1 MATKIAI
8 VITKLELGGAQKSV
22 LYTAR
27 HIADNFE
34 PFLLCGAGGYLDKYA
49 KDHIKNLTF
58 IKHLERPINPIKDM
72 RAFFEIGKTL
82 KEIKPQIVHTNSS
95 KAGILGRLAAK
106 VYTKAKII
114 HTVHGFAFYEG
125 QNTFVKHFY
134 ILLEKLLAKV
144 TDVLIFVS
152 KKDMQNALDL
162 KIITPEK
169 ARLIRA
175 GVRVYTPENVR
186 DFNKEKLK
194 EELGLKPENKVVL
207 SISNLKPQKNPLDSV
222 RAAKEVCKILPNTV
236 FLYLGTGPLEKETQ
250 NLIKEY
256 KLENNFKLLGHR
268 NDTTHLLTL
277 ADAFMLTSLWEG
289 LPMALVEAFFMKV
302 PAVCY
307 NVGGVA
313 EVLQDGENG
322 FLIPPH
328 DYKKSAE
335 KLLEILQ
342 GNFKFKEHTLA
353 LLNEFDIKDMLLR
366 QQELYTL
373 FGDKNSL
380 FTGV

>member
-1 MATKIAI
+1 MATKVALI
-8 VITKLELGGAQKSV
+8 ITKLQLGGAQKSV

-27 HIADNFE
+27 HIGDNFE
-34 PFLLCGAGGYLDKYA
+34 PFLLCGAGGFLDKYA
-49 KDHIKNLTF
+49 IDHIKNLTF
-58 IKHLERPINPIKDM
+58 IKHLQRQINPIKDT

-106 VYTKAKII
+106 VFTKAKII
-114 HTVHGFAFYEG
+114 HSVHGFAFYDG
-125 QNTFVKHFY
+125 QNKLTKNFY
-134 ILLEKLLAKV
+134 ILLEKLLAKI
-144 TDVLIFVS
+144 TDVMIFVS
-152 KKDMQNALDL
+152 KKDMQTAIDL
-162 KIITPEK
+162 KITVPEK

-175 GVRVYTPENVR
+175 GVRVYTPENIR

-194 EELGLKPENKVVL
+194 ESLGLKPENKVVL

-222 RAAKEVCKILPNTV
+222 RVAKEVCKVLPDTV
-236 FLYLGTGPLEKETQ
+236 FLYLGTGPLEEKTKK
-250 NLIKEY
+250 LIKEFN
-256 KLENNFKLLGHR
+256 LENNFKLLGHR
-268 NDTTHLLTL
+268 TDTTHLLTL

-307 NVGGVA
+307 DVGGIA

-322 FLIPPH
+322 FLIPPYN
-328 DYKKSAE
+328 YKKSAE
-335 KLLEILQ
+335 KLLEILK

-353 LLNEFDIKDMLLR
+353 LLNDFDIKDMLLR

-373 FGDKNSL
+373 IGDKNSL
-380 FTGV
+380 FNL

>member
-1 MATKIAI
+1 MATKVALI
-8 VITKLELGGAQKSV
+8 ITKLQLGGAQKSV

-27 HIADNFE
+27 HIGDNFE
-34 PFLLCGAGGYLDKYA
+34 PFLLCGAGGFLDKYA

-58 IKHLERPINPIKDM
+58 IKHLDRAINPFKD
-72 RAFFEIGKTL
+72 ALACLEIGKTL
-82 KEIKPQIVHTNSS
+82 KKIEPQIVHTNSS

-125 QNTFVKHFY
+125 QNKIIKNFY
-134 ILLEKLLAKV
+134 ILLEKLLAKI
-144 TDVLIFVS
+144 TDVMIFVS
-152 KKDMQNALDL
+152 KKDMQTALNL
-162 KIITPEK
+162 KITTQQK

-194 EELGLKPENKVVL
+194 EELGLNPENKVVL

-222 RAAKEVCKILPNTV
+222 RVAKEVCKVLPNTV
-236 FLYLGTGPLEKETQ
+236 FLYLGTGPLETETQ
-250 NLIKEY
+250 NLIKKY
-256 KLENNFKLLGHR
+256 NLENNFKLLGHR
-268 NDTTHLLTL
+268 TDTTHLLTL

-289 LPMALVEAFFMKV
+289 LPMALVEALFMKV

-307 NVGGVA
+307 DAGGIA
-313 EVLQDGENG
+313 EVLQDGKNG
-322 FLIPPH
+322 FVIPPH
-328 DYKKSAE
+328 NYKKSAE

-342 GNFKFKEHTLA
+342 GNFKFDEHTLSA
-353 LLNEFDIKDMLLR
+353 LADFDIKDMLLR
-366 QQELYTL
+366 QEELYTL

-380 FTGV
+380 FTGF

>member
-106 VYTKAKII
+106 IYTKAKII

-162 KIITPEK
+162 KITTSK
-169 ARLIRA
+169 YKRKIR
-175 GVRVYTPENVR
+175 RRIICRTR
-186 DFNKEKLK
+186 
-194 EELGLKPENKVVL
+194 
-207 SISNLKPQKNPLDSV
+207 
-222 RAAKEVCKILPNTV
+222 
-236 FLYLGTGPLEKETQ
+236 
-250 NLIKEY
+250 
-256 KLENNFKLLGHR
+256 
-268 NDTTHLLTL
+268 
-277 ADAFMLTSLWEG
+277 
-289 LPMALVEAFFMKV
+289 
-302 PAVCY
+302 
-307 NVGGVA
+307 
-313 EVLQDGENG
+313 
-322 FLIPPH
+322 
-328 DYKKSAE
+328 
-335 KLLEILQ
+335 
-342 GNFKFKEHTLA
+342 
-353 LLNEFDIKDMLLR
+353 
-366 QQELYTL
+366 
-373 FGDKNSL
+373 
-380 FTGV
+380 

>member
-1 MATKIAI
+1 MATKVALI
-8 VITKLELGGAQKSV
+8 ITKLQLGGAQKSV

-27 HIADNFE
+27 HIGDNFE
-34 PFLLCGAGGYLDKYA
+34 PCLLCGAGGYLDKYA

-58 IKHLERPINPIKDM
+58 IKHLDRAINPFKDTL
-72 RAFFEIGKTL
+72 AFFEIGKTL
-82 KEIKPQIVHTNSS
+82 KKIEPQIVHTNSS

-125 QNTFVKHFY
+125 QNKITKNFY
-134 ILLEKLLAKV
+134 ILLEKLLAKI
-144 TDVLIFVS
+144 TDVMIFVS
-152 KKDMQNALDL
+152 KKDMQTALDL
-162 KIITPEK
+162 KITTPEK

-222 RAAKEVCKILPNTV
+222 KVAKEVCKVLPNTV

-250 NLIKEY
+250 NLIKKY
-256 KLENNFKLLGHR
+256 NLENNFKLLGHR
-268 NDTTHLLTL
+268 TDTTHLLTL
-277 ADAFMLTSLWEG
+277 TDAFMLTSLWEG
-289 LPMALVEAFFMKV
+289 LPMALVEALFMKV

-307 NVGGVA
+307 NAGGVA
-313 EVLQDGENG
+313 EVLQDGKNG
-322 FLIPPH
+322 FVIP
-328 DYKKSAE
+328 KKDVKQAAE
-335 KLLEILQ
+335 KLLTILQ
-342 GNFKFKEHTLA
+342 NNFKFDDKTLA
-353 LLNEFDIKDMLLR
+353 ALADFDIKDMLLR
-366 QQELYTL
+366 QEELYTI

-380 FTGV
+380 FTGF